1 MTKNFFAAA
10 ALVVLASS
18 AAIAQTDFGSPT
30 GAGGGA
36 TGSIATSGIPG
47 RSVGTVMSGGVNTA
61 GLGAARG
68 AFISATGGSSVTVS
82 NPAGGNV
89 VVPPAAAQALAGVLG
104 GSPSTADVAGLNQ
117 GFGGTAAGAQLVTAL
132 TTLGANPT
140 SAQVR
145 GAIQA
150 YNAAVR
156 ALPAGVVPGPA
167 LLAARS
173 VIAAAVPS
181 SR

>member
-1 MTKNFFAAA
+1 MTKKLFAAV
-10 ALVVLASS
+10 ALVALASS
-18 AAIAQTDFGSPT
+18 AAFAQTDFGSPV
-30 GAGGGA
+30 GAGAGVG
-36 TGSIATSGIPG
+36 GSIAPLGIPG
-47 RSVGTVMSGGVNTA
+47 RNVGATMSGGVNTA

-68 AFISATGGSSVTVS
+68 AFIGATGGSSVTIA
-82 NPAGGNV
+82 NPAGGTV

-104 GSPSTADVAGLNQ
+104 GSPSAADVAGLNQ
-117 GFGGTAAGAQLVTAL
+117 GFGGTAAGSALVTAL
-132 TTLGANPT
+132 TSLGASPT

-173 VIAAAVPS
+173 VITAAVP
-181 SR
+181 R